1 MPRTLLTPRIRLL
14 PPLIAWL
21 LLAWFLAQLLLG
33 TQPAHAAEADDKGAR
48 QLLVTYRGEA
58 RDRPAFR
65 AWLAGEGRT
74 LPEQWVKE
82 GVLKDYQILFN
93 VFNSSY
99 TWDAMLVLNFNRSAD
114 VGRWLALERT
124 SPGGLNVNG
133 LKLARPVDT
142 YWADLAWSGA
152 VPDAA
157 SHSRDSV
164 YYVIP
169 YDYNAA
175 GEYRKYVAAYVLP
188 QVEGWMKEGVLS
200 SYRFYMNRSPVGKPW
215 DALFVY
221 QYRDLQ
227 AYGRRDEVV
236 AKVREGLRNDPV
248 WQKLNET
255 KASIRSET
263 ENTVA
268 QTVDAR

>member
-1 MPRTLLTPRIRLL
+1 MPPILTPIRSHLW
-14 PPLIAWL
+14 PMWL
-21 LLAWFLAQLLLG
+21 LLACLLAQLLLG
-33 TQPAHAAEADDKGAR
+33 TPARAAEAEDKGPR
-48 QLLVTYRGEA
+48 QLLITYRSEA

-65 AWLAGEGRT
+65 AYLAGEGSV
-74 LPEQWVKE
+74 LPQQWVKQ

-93 VFNSSY
+93 VVNSSY

-114 VGRWLALERT
+114 VARWLALERT
-124 SPGGLNVNG
+124 APGGLSPKG
-133 LKLARPVDT
+133 LKLARPVDS
-142 YWADLAWSGA
+142 YLADLAWSGA
-152 VPDAA
+152 TPSAA
-157 SHSRDSV
+157 GSTRDSV

-215 DALFVY
+215 DSLFVY
-221 QYRDLQ
+221 QYRDLE
-227 AYGRRDEVV
+227 AFGRRDEAV

-255 KASIRSET
+255 KASIRSES

-268 QTVDAR
+268 QMVEPR

>member
-1 MPRTLLTPRIRLL
+1 MSPTLLTPRTRWL
-14 PPLIAWL
+14 PPTLAWL
-21 LLAWFLAQLLLG
+21 LMAWLFAQLLLG
-33 TQPAHAAEADDKGAR
+33 AAADAAEPEDKGPR
-48 QLLVTYRGEA
+48 QLLITYRSEA
-58 RDRPAFR
+58 KDRPAFR
-65 AWLAGEGRT
+65 AYLASEGRA
-74 LPEQWVKE
+74 LPERWVKE

-93 VFNSSY
+93 VVNSSY

-114 VGRWLALERT
+114 VGRWLALERS
-124 SPGGLNVNG
+124 SPGGLSSKG
-133 LKLARPVDT
+133 LKLARPVDS
-142 YWADLAWSGA
+142 YLADLAWSGA

-157 SHSRDSV
+157 AQVRDSV

-169 YDYNAA
+169 YDYQAA

-215 DALFVY
+215 DSLFVY

-227 AYGRRDEVV
+227 AFGRRDEAV
-236 AKVREGLRNDPV
+236 AKVREGLKTDPG

-255 KASIRSET
+255 KASIRSES

-268 QTVDAR
+268 QSIDAR